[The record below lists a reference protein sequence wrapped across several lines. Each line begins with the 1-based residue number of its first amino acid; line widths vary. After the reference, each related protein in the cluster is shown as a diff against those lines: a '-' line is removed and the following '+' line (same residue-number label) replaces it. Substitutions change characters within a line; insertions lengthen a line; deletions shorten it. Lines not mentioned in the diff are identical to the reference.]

1 MSITNDLSRE
11 SGKYV
16 IFHIIQISRYILIA
30 IFSFHS
36 TVGFTLTTMIFR
48 FEFDNNLKEL

>member
-30 IFSFHS
+30 IFSFHLI
-36 TVGFTLTTMIFR
+36 T
-48 FEFDNNLKEL
+48 